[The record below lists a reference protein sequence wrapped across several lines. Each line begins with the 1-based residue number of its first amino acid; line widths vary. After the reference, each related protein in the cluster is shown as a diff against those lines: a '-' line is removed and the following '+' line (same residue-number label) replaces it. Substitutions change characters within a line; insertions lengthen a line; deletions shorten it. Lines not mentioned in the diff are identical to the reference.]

1 MSAVVQPMPTVIT
14 EEKQEPDVISLL
26 LAWGVIEPASHYGIA
41 EAMRCALGMEDQSL
55 ERASIEEIRQI
66 VSRSMAPDEK
76 LSDLIVQMREE

>member
-41 EAMRCALGMEDQSL
+41 
-55 ERASIEEIRQI
+55 
-66 VSRSMAPDEK
+66 RSYPAAWHLTRSFP
-76 LSDLIVQMREE
+76 I